1 MKPPFLLAVFL
12 GLAAAGSPL
21 ARAAGSPRAEVIFDH
36 PERFT
41 DVKDQTEPTDKGRQ
55 AILRELTNFIVRE
68 ADRRVPAGYKLT
80 LIFSDIDLAGDFEP
94 WRGPQFDSVRII
106 KPIYPPDLKFS
117 YMLTDIAGRMVAE
130 GEENIRD
137 LAFDLRS
144 PLDNQDSLRY
154 EKGMI
159 ADWMRARMRE
169 VQTARS

>member
-1 MKPPFLLAVFL
+1 MKPTAVLAVFL
-12 GLAAAGSPL
+12 GLVAASPRSALAADAG
-21 ARAAGSPRAEVIFDH
+21 RAEVIFDH

-41 DVKDQTEPTDKGRQ
+41 DVKDQTDPTDKGRQ
-55 AILRELTNFIVRE
+55 AILKELSDFIVRE
-68 ADRRVPAGYKLT
+68 ASHRVPAGYKLT
-80 LIFSDIDLAGDFEP
+80 VIFGDIDLAGDFEP

-117 YMLTDIAGRMVAE
+117 YMVTDIAGRMVAE
-130 GEENIRD
+130 GDENIRD

-144 PLDNQDSLRY
+144 PLDEHDPLRY

-169 VQTARS
+169 VQTSRS